1 MFSTYWLKALRIPW
15 LANYIIL
22 SGESLK
28 AFPLRSGTRQRSPL
42 SLLLLNMVFEFLAIA
57 IKQEKEIK
65 GNKIGKEELRVIKND
80 MILFTENP
88 DGIIKKLLDKRIQ

>member
-1 MFSTYWLKALRIPW
+1 
-15 LANYIIL
+15 
-22 SGESLK
+22 
-28 AFPLRSGTRQRSPL
+28 
-42 SLLLLNMVFEFLAIA
+42 MVFEFLAIA